1 MMEKPESLAEG
12 AVWDPEGAELLNF
25 SEMKEEGDWVW
36 CVSCRRGYQA
46 GWYRE
51 EGGKQMCPYPECGG
65 DAVLDPM
72 AYRLDEEPEYGEEV
86 M

>member
-1 MMEKPESLAEG
+1 MEKPESLAEG

-72 AYRLDEEPEYGEEV
+72 AYRLDEEPEYGKKV